1 LDIMGFRDRHDAGR
15 RLAQRLIGLLD
26 PSTLVEP
33 LVLGLARGGMPVAF
47 EVARALDAP
56 LDVFV
61 CRKLGAPHQP
71 ELGIGAVAEG
81 GVRVLDDD
89 TFRALGV
96 SADDLE
102 WITARERTELDR
114 RVAHYRVGRPLPP
127 LTGRDVIVVDDG
139 LATGVTAW
147 AAVSALRAT
156 DAARVVLAVPV
167 AAADTAARLRADG
180 VVVVSVTEPQDF
192 GAVGRWYDRFEQT
205 SDDEVLDLL
214 ARAAGG

>member
-1 LDIMGFRDRHDAGR
+1 MSFRDRHDAGR
-15 RLAQRLIGLLD
+15 LLAERLIQVLD
-26 PSTLVEP
+26 PSTLVDP
-33 LVLGLARGGMPVAF
+33 LVLGLPRGGVPVAF

-61 CRKLGAPHQP
+61 SRKLGAPRQP

-81 GVRVLDDD
+81 GVRVLDED
-89 TFRALGV
+89 TVRALRV
-96 SADDLE
+96 TADDLE
-102 WITARERTELDR
+102 RITAREHAELER
-114 RVAHYRVGRPLPP
+114 RVAHYRVGRALPP

-139 LATGVTAW
+139 LATGVTAS
-147 AAVSALRAT
+147 AAVAALRAT

-180 VVVVSVTEPQDF
+180 VVVVSVIEPEDLR
-192 GAVGRWYDRFEQT
+192 AVGRWYDHFEQT

-214 ARAAGG
+214 VRAAGV

>member
-1 LDIMGFRDRHDAGR
+1 MGFRDRHDAGR
-15 RLAQRLIGLLD
+15 RLAERLIGLLD

-33 LVLGLARGGMPVAF
+33 LVLGLPRGGMPVAF

-61 CRKLGAPHQP
+61 SRKLGAPHQP

-89 TFRALGV
+89 TVRALGV
-96 SADDLE
+96 TPDDLE
-102 WITARERTELDR
+102 WITAREHTELDR

-167 AAADTAARLRADG
+167 AAADTAAWIRSEG
-180 VVVVSVTEPQDF
+180 VVVVSVTEPADF